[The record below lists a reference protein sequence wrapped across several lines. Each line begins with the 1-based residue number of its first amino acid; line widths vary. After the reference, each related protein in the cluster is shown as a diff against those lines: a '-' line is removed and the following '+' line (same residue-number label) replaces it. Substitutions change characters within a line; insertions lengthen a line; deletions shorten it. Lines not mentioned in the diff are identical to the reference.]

1 MRTLQQTLESLVDYA
16 AKNIP
21 QELRDVMHARTKD
34 LIATGQAE
42 KAIGVGDTAPSFE
55 LPDSTGTLVRSQDL
69 LAKGPLVLTFF
80 RGHW

>member
-1 MRTLQQTLESLVDYA
+1 MRTLQQHLASISDYA

-21 QELRDVMHARTKD
+21 QELRDVMHKRTED
-34 LIATGQAE
+34 LSATGQAQ
-42 KAIGVGDTAPSFE
+42 KATTVGDTAPSFE